1 VGKLKNHFFVI
12 LFFKNNNKGKSGCID
27 QAKQIF
33 ENLSQPNKFGYTA
46 MSLFLI
52 IFLLKIFI
60 LLIIVNSYGLNGMGN
75 QAIEL
80 FRQIPLQLIDEVTYI
95 CVLNGCSHSGLVD
108 EARSIFKNIKKKT
121 ENIYVTMVS
130 HIYFS
135 YSGEEVRTGSGRKTP
150 EMAGT

>member
-80 FRQIPLQLIDEVTYI
+80 FRQMPSEFIHEVTYI
-95 CVLNGCSHSGLVD
+95 CAVNACSHSGLVD
-108 EARSIFKNIKKKT
+108 EARSIFKNIQTKT
-121 ENIYVTMVS
+121 ENIYVTMVN

-135 YSGEEVRTGSGRKTP
+135 CSGEEVRTGSGRKTP

>member
-1 VGKLKNHFFVI
+1 
-12 LFFKNNNKGKSGCID
+12 
-27 QAKQIF
+27 
-33 ENLSQPNKFGYTA
+33 
-46 MSLFLI
+46 
-52 IFLLKIFI
+52 
-60 LLIIVNSYGLNGMGN
+60 MGN